1 MNFWTSCRTL
11 VACFLAALFAFPP
24 QNLAAQSHVVSP
36 GELRQNVIASSQL
49 REQNIARINQFF
61 ASPLAQKAL
70 KTHRIDPSQVKT
82 AVSQLSDDELGRL
95 AARTDKAQKD
105 FAAGA
110 ITDHALVLI
119 VIVIAVVLIIVLA
132 TKL

>member
-1 MNFWTSCRTL
+1 MNFWEPCRTL
-11 VACFLAALFAFPP
+11 LACFLAALFAFPP
-24 QNLAAQSHVVSP
+24 QNLVAQSHVVNP
-36 GELRQNVIASSQL
+36 GELRQQVITSSQL
-49 REQNIARINQFF
+49 RKQNVERINQFF
-61 ASPLAQKAL
+61 SSPLAQKAL
-70 KTHRIDPSQVKT
+70 KSRRIDPVQVKT
-82 AVSQLSDDELGRL
+82 AVSQLSDDELARL
-95 AARTDKAQKD
+95 AARADKAQRD